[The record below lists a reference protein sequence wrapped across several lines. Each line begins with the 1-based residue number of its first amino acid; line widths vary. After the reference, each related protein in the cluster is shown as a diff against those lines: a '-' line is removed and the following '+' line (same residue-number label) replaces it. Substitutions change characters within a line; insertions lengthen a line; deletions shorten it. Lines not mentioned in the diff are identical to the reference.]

1 MSESP
6 RQVRLGLIGAG
17 FAAGL
22 HAGSLTGLQGV
33 EVAAVADPLPG
44 RAEALAAR
52 VGARAYPDHR
62 RMLNAEPLDGVYVCV
77 PPFAHGPPELAV
89 LERGLALF
97 VEKPIAIDVATAETI
112 AAEIVRRGV
121 VSATGY
127 HWRYLDT
134 VERAA
139 ELLAIDPCR
148 LLLGW
153 WLDKAP
159 GPAWWLRQDGSGGQL
174 VEQTT
179 HLFDLARVLVGEV
192 TSVHAVGGRFPRRSD
207 VRFGDVLDVSTTTLR
222 FASGAVGSVSSSC
235 LLRRGHRIG
244 LELICEGL
252 ALELSETTLVID
264 DGRSRQVV
272 EAARDARAAADRDF
286 VSAVRGQPAAV
297 RAPYA
302 EALRSHRI
310 ALAAARAA
318 RDGLVQTG

>member
-1 MSESP
+1 
-6 RQVRLGLIGAG
+6 
-17 FAAGL
+17 
-22 HAGSLTGLQGV
+22 
-33 EVAAVADPLPG
+33 
-44 RAEALAAR
+44 
-52 VGARAYPDHR
+52 
-62 RMLNAEPLDGVYVCV
+62 
-77 PPFAHGPPELAV
+77 
-89 LERGLALF
+89 
-97 VEKPIAIDVATAETI
+97 
-112 AAEIVRRGV
+112 
-121 VSATGY
+121 
-127 HWRYLDT
+127 
-134 VERAA
+134 
-139 ELLAIDPCR
+139 
-148 LLLGW
+148 
-153 WLDKAP
+153 
-159 GPAWWLRQDGSGGQL
+159 
-174 VEQTT
+174 
-179 HLFDLARVLVGEV
+179 
-192 TSVHAVGGRFPRRSD
+192 
-207 VRFGDVLDVSTTTLR
+207 VLDVSTTTLR

>member
-1 MSESP
+1 VSEGR

-17 FAAGL
+17 FVAGL
-22 HAGSLTGLQGV
+22 HAGSLATLQGV
-33 EVAAVADPLPG
+33 EVAAVADPLPD
-44 RAEALAAR
+44 RAETLAAQ

-62 RMLNAEPLDGVYVCV
+62 RMLDAEPLDGVYICV

-89 LERGLALF
+89 LERGLPLF
-97 VEKPIAIDVATAETI
+97 VEKPLAIDVATAETV
-112 AAEIVRRGV
+112 AAEVSRRGV
-121 VSATGY
+121 VTATGY

-139 ELLAIDPCR
+139 ELLAVDPCR

-153 WLDKAP
+153 WLDKVP

-244 LELICEGL
+244 MELVCEGL

-272 EAARDARAAADRDF
+272 RAARDPRAAADRDF
-286 VSAVRGQPAAV
+286 VAAVRGQPAAV

>member
-1 MSESP
+1 MSEVP
-6 RQVRLGLIGAG
+6 GPVRVGLIGAG

-22 HAGSLTGLQGV
+22 HAGSLAAIPGV
-33 EVAAVADPLPG
+33 EVAAVADPLPD
-44 RAEALAAR
+44 RAEALAGQ

-62 RMLNAEPLDGVYVCV
+62 QMLEAEPLDGVYVCV

-89 LERGLALF
+89 LERGLPLF
-97 VEKPIAIDVATAETI
+97 VEKPIAIDVATAEMV
-112 AAEIVRRGV
+112 AAEVARRGV
-121 VSATGY
+121 VTATGY

-139 ELLAIDPCR
+139 DLLATDPCR

-153 WLDKAP
+153 WLDKAA
-159 GPAWWLRQDGSGGQL
+159 GPDWWLRQDGSGGQL

-179 HLFDLARVLVGEV
+179 HLVDLARFLVGEV
-192 TSVHAVGGRFPRRSD
+192 TSVHAVGGRFPRRSE
-207 VRFGDVLDVSTTTLR
+207 VRSGDVLDVSSATLR

-252 ALELSETTLVID
+252 ALELSETKLVVD

-272 EAARDARAAADRDF
+272 QAARDPRAAADGDF
-286 VSAVRGQPAAV
+286 VAAVRGEPAAV
-297 RAPYA
+297 RVPYA

-318 RDGLVQTG
+318 RDGLVEAG

>member
-1 MSESP
+1 MSEALRP
-6 RQVRLGLIGAG
+6 VRLGLIGAG

-22 HAGSLTGLQGV
+22 HAAALAGIEGV

-44 RAEALAAR
+44 RAEALAGRA
-52 VGARAYPDHR
+52 GARAYPDHR
-62 RMLNAEPLDGVYVCV
+62 RMLDAEPLDGVYVCV
-77 PPFAHGPPELAV
+77 PPFAHGPPELAA

-97 VEKPIAIDVATAETI
+97 VEKPIAIDLATAETV
-112 AAEIVRRGV
+112 AAEVARRGV
-121 VSATGY
+121 ATATGY

-139 ELLAIDPCR
+139 ELLAADPCR

-153 WLDKAP
+153 WLDKVP
-159 GPAWWLRQDGSGGQL
+159 GPAWWPRQDGSGGQL

-179 HLFDLARVLVGEV
+179 HLFDLARLLVGEITGV
-192 TSVHAVGGRFPRRSD
+192 QAVGGRFPRRTD
-207 VRFGDVLDVSTTTLR
+207 LRAGDVLDVSTATLR

-235 LLRRGHRIG
+235 LLRRRHRIG

-252 ALELSETTLVID
+252 ALELTETTLVID
-264 DGRSRQVV
+264 DGRSRRAVP
-272 EAARDARAAADRDF
+272 AARDARAAADRDF
-286 VSAVRGQPAAV
+286 VAAVRGQPAAV

-302 EALRSHRI
+302 EALRSHRV

-318 RDGLVQTG
+318 RAGPAGTG